1 MNRVHPRIGAEHNS
15 SGTTR
20 RRRLLLATLALLMAS
35 AASASAELAQ
45 KGNLFIRFDGGISPV
60 ALPRHELAPI
70 GVRIQG
76 TIRVPPGDVPPNL
89 RRIRIALNRA
99 GRLKTRGLPTCP
111 RRRISGATSSRA
123 LAVCGPALV
132 GAGGIV
138 ANTSFRDQ
146 SRSIVR
152 GELLFFNA
160 VANGRPLILAHLFER
175 DPAPVTDIIEFRIR
189 HKRGTFGTV
198 LTGRV
203 PPKLNRNGYLRS
215 IFLKLQRTYTYRGR
229 RRSYLSAACS
239 APRGFPGAAFP
250 FARASMTFDDGR
262 TLFSTLVRTCN
273 VRR

>member
-1 MNRVHPRIGAEHNS
+1 MNRVHTRIGAKHNS
-15 SGTTR
+15 SGSR
-20 RRRLLLATLALLMAS
+20 RRRLLYATLALLATS
-35 AASASAELAQ
+35 AASASAELTQ
-45 KGNLFIRFDGGISPV
+45 KGNLFIRFDGGISPI
-60 ALPRHELAPI
+60 ALPRQALAPI

-99 GRLKTRGLPTCP
+99 GRLSTRGLPTCP
-111 RRRISGATSSRA
+111 RRRISSATSSRA

-132 GAGGIV
+132 GAGGLV
-138 ANTSFRDQ
+138 ANTSFKDQ

-160 VANGRPLILAHLFER
+160 VANGRRLILAHLFER
-175 DPAPVTDIIEFRIR
+175 HPAPVIDIIEFRIR
-189 HKRGTFGTV
+189 HQRGTFGTV

-203 PPKLNRNGYLRS
+203 PPKLNRNGYLKS
-215 IFLKLQRTYTYRGR
+215 IFLKLQRTYSFRGH
-229 RRSYLSAACS
+229 RRSYLSAACA

-250 FARASMTFDDGR
+250 FAHASMTFDDGR
-262 TLFSTLVRTCN
+262 SLFSTLVRTCK